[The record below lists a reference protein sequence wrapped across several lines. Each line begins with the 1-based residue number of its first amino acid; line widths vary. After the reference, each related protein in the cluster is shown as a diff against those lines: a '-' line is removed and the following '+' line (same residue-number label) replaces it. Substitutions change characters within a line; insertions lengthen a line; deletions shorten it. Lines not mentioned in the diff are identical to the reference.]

1 MSDFRDLLK
10 FKPIGKK
17 QNVIEGFVEWDSN
30 DGDYI
35 GEQISMSPGTLFN
48 DQKLIYVIAYATLPY
63 DFKVKDFDK
72 KKIKRDECRFS
83 QYLNDNSDIDD
94 IMEILGDADLVC
106 YSDWG
111 ACHTLETLEMTY
123 YDANGIAKEISFE
136 KIYKEFEGM
145 TYKEICDKINSL

>member
-35 GEQISMSPGTLFN
+35 GEQISMSPETLFS
-48 DQKLIYVIAYATLPY
+48 DQKLIYVLAYATLEY
-63 DFKVKDFDK
+63 NFKGHKW
-72 KKIKRDECRFS
+72 
-83 QYLNDNSDIDD
+83 NDSAFRHHLSDNNDIDD
-94 IMEILGDADLVC
+94 IMEILSDADLVC

-111 ACHTLETLEMTY
+111 PCHTLVTLEMTY

-136 KIYKEFEGM
+136 KIHKEFEGM